1 VYKEHSIGVVIPSH
15 NEENHVKDTIET
27 LPDFID
33 KIYVVDD
40 GSTDK
45 TAEVVKML
53 TDQRIRLFQH
63 EVNKGPGA
71 AVATGYEAA
80 LRDEMDVIVKMDGD
94 NQMDPE
100 QLPNMLDPIVEGRA
114 DYTKGNR
121 LLSPEYRKGMS
132 RWRFFGNSILTFLTK
147 IGSGYWQ
154 MMDPQNGYTVI
165 SRRALERINV
175 DSIYPYYG
183 YLNDILARLN
193 IYGYRVMD
201 IVMPARYGRER
212 SSIKYSKYIVK
223 VSIMLLRKFF
233 WRLEMKYVVF
243 SFHPL
248 VLFYMLGIVLTPIG
262 ILSGL
267 FALYYKYVIGGA
279 LFVRGALSLLVFI
292 IGVQFLLFAMLF
304 DMQVNDRESRSGRWD

>member
-1 VYKEHSIGVVIPSH
+1 MYRERSIGVVIPSH

-45 TAEVVKML
+45 TAEVVKTL

-80 LRDEMDVIVKMDGD
+80 LNDEMDVIVKMDGD

-100 QLPNMLDPIVEGRA
+100 QLPNMLDPIIEGKA

-132 RWRFFGNSILTFLTK
+132 KWRFFGNSILTFLTK

-201 IVMPARYGRER
+201 VVMPARYGRET

-248 VLFYMLGIVLTPIG
+248 VLFYILGIVLTPIG
-262 ILSGL
+262 LFGGL

>member
-1 VYKEHSIGVVIPSH
+1 MYKEHSIGVVIPSH

-80 LRDEMDVIVKMDGD
+80 LRDGMDVIVKMDGD

-100 QLPNMLDPIVEGRA
+100 QLPNMLDPIVEGKA

-132 RWRFFGNSILTFLTK
+132 KWRFFGNSILTFLTK

-262 ILSGL
+262 ILGGL

-292 IGVQFLLFAMLF
+292 VGMQFLLFAMLF
-304 DMQVNDRESRSGRWD
+304 DMQVNDRESRSRRWD